1 MSKNKLNSFEVWPIG
16 EKRRTPPVADA
27 VSRFEWQQ
35 LGDWRVGCANDDR
48 ALVATGS
55 AQDTAF

>member
-1 MSKNKLNSFEVWPIG
+1 
-16 EKRRTPPVADA
+16 VADA

-35 LGDWRVGCANDDR
+35 LGDWQVCYTHEDR

-55 AQDTAF
+55 ALALGL